1 MDGKEESKISTR
13 ESKGVDQDMI
23 TISFIL
29 TIIAIVFVLFVLFK
43 LLGLITQALGIP
55 PLWGQIIYWVIVLI
69 VVIWA
74 LGFLG
79 ITQPIVR

>member
-1 MDGKEESKISTR
+1 
-13 ESKGVDQDMI
+13 MI
-23 TISFIL
+23 TVSFIL
-29 TIIAIVFVLFVLFK
+29 TIIAIAFVLYILFK
-43 LLGLITQALGIP
+43 LLGLITKAFGIP
-55 PLWGQIIYWVIVLI
+55 EPWGQIIYWVIVLV